1 MPLSWSRMSFFGS
14 QKHRTEL
21 AEEGKDQEAGA
32 ARARRGGSR
41 QGGNGTKGDNRS
53 MRTQREDVA
62 DDNVRVPDRKQG
74 MEAHGQERV
83 TTRRPASEDDRVDLP
98 SSSSS
103 IPIDAQTESTRQC
116 DACRTWQSQKEEMES
131 IVKQRCQQAYQLDLE
146 LQSATKRLAEWEESY
161 AKLEQRLKF
170 SNAQADERIAEP
182 MEKEN
187 RELRRV
193 EKENQELRQV
203 EKENQMLHDE
213 GIKMQRQLEQL
224 TKQSERREE
233 NLHKLQKLLES
244 RTEELKLAQTFLTT
258 ADQHSIADV
267 CHMVNQLNEEI
278 YQCTMM
284 MSDALIEQRR
294 LQDRKDVDK
303 AANRQVACER
313 AELRWGK
320 ALVSRLQADVST
332 DETTLLESLLQ
343 HVLMRWCYEIVQS
356 FSLESREFDNRFL
369 ALWDSIAQAY
379 ETPIAKRWLAIT
391 HSQLKSPIVN
401 HSGIMNDLAILMVT
415 GGWSNEMEG
424 CQALPQKV
432 LEKVREL
439 SERASKIKEAIIE
452 GILSVEVDVFYH
464 EDGTLYDPSTMQDA
478 WDIGAHSGAAGSS
491 AAEIICSTGLGVRYI
506 TRDRHSSAGE
516 RGQGKEAVLKP
527 KVLLPSA
534 LEVVN

>member
-1 MPLSWSRMSFFGS
+1 MLGVVSPTRAEMAPRVTIGRHGRSVKVCRCIQWAPPKSTPLNPDAQMWLTTTSECPIENKVSEMFDPADP
-14 QKHRTEL
+14 L
-21 AEEGKDQEAGA
+21 ALTDIIG
-32 ARARRGGSR
+32 R
-41 QGGNGTKGDNRS
+41 
-53 MRTQREDVA
+53 
-62 DDNVRVPDRKQG
+62 
-74 MEAHGQERV
+74 EAHGQERV
-83 TTRRPASEDDRVDLP
+83 KTRRPASEDDRVDLP

-103 IPIDAQTESTRQC
+103 IPIDARTENTRQC

-131 IVKQRCQQAYQLDLE
+131 IVKQRCQEAYQLDLE

-170 SNAQADERIAEP
+170 SVAQADERIAETSWELQRV
-182 MEKEN
+182 EKEN

-233 NLHKLQKLLES
+233 NLHKSQKLLES

-284 MSDALIEQRR
+284 MSDALIEQRG
-294 LQDRKDVDK
+294 LQGREDEDK
-303 AANRQVACER
+303 AANRQGACER

-320 ALVSRLQADVST
+320 ALASRLQADVAN

-343 HVLMRWCYEIVQS
+343 HALMRWCYEIVQS

-369 ALWDSIAQAY
+369 ALWDSIAQAC
-379 ETPIAKRWLAIT
+379 ESPSSLQRAFSVLA
-391 HSQLKSPIVN
+391 
-401 HSGIMNDLAILMVT
+401 
-415 GGWSNEMEG
+415 
-424 CQALPQKV
+424 C
-432 LEKVREL
+432 
-439 SERASKIKEAIIE
+439 
-452 GILSVEVDVFYH
+452 
-464 EDGTLYDPSTMQDA
+464 
-478 WDIGAHSGAAGSS
+478 
-491 AAEIICSTGLGVRYI
+491 
-506 TRDRHSSAGE
+506 
-516 RGQGKEAVLKP
+516 
-527 KVLLPSA
+527 
-534 LEVVN
+534 